1 MHVSCWMVNLWSS
14 LHVSQLLDLGLF
26 IDLLSEQQHHCML
39 AYFKYEGYKRHSNV
53 IKFNHFT
60 AYNWKLQN
68 NNNKSRAAQ
77 APRWANTMDD
87 GDALTLVPLKSPNV
101 ADLSNL
107 AVREAQTNVTFDLA
121 NRPR

>member
-1 MHVSCWMVNLWSS
+1 
-14 LHVSQLLDLGLF
+14 
-26 IDLLSEQQHHCML
+26 
-39 AYFKYEGYKRHSNV
+39 
-53 IKFNHFT
+53 
-60 AYNWKLQN
+60 
-68 NNNKSRAAQ
+68 
-77 APRWANTMDD
+77 MDD